1 MTMATE
7 RRSFPRYPVS
17 CEVEVR
23 LPEGEGVGE
32 ELFAARCN
40 NLSRTSIQIECGP
53 DLVVALL
60 QQQKLPYACQL
71 GFAMPADTRRF
82 SIPATVVTHRRLS
95 QHQYVLVLILRHVDL
110 AQEERLDRALTGL
123 HPILP
128 D

>member
-1 MTMATE
+1 MSTE

-23 LPEGEGVGE
+23 LPENEGGD
-32 ELFAARCN
+32 LFAARCN

-53 DLVVALL
+53 ELVVALL
-60 QQQKLPYACQL
+60 RQQKLPYACQL
-71 GFAMPADTRRF
+71 AFTLPAEDRRF

-95 QHQYVLVLILRHVDL
+95 QHQYVLVLILRHADV
-110 AQEERLDRALTGL
+110 AQEERLDRALAGR

-128 D
+128 E

>member
-1 MTMATE
+1 MATQ
-7 RRSFPRYPVS
+7 RRSFPRYPIS

-23 LPEGEGVGE
+23 LPDGEGD

-53 DLVVALL
+53 ELVVALL

-71 GFAMPADTRRF
+71 GFALPADARRF

-95 QHQYVLVLILRHVDL
+95 QLQYVLVLILRHADL